1 MKVAK
6 RLECGQLAAAF
17 GMRGPPQTP
26 DSPVVVAS
34 SNWKT
39 ISEVASLRNIRVAW
53 HAFAPLRLSD
63 GRCALES
70 GSKLNRTPNAS
81 RPLRLGALVAYPT
94 VS

>member
-26 DSPVVVAS
+26 DSPFVVPS

-39 ISEVASLRNIRVAW
+39 ISE
-53 HAFAPLRLSD
+53 
-63 GRCALES
+63 GRQPSQHPACIACVRTVEAVGRTVCAR
-70 GSKLNRTPNAS
+70 KRQQVDRTPNAS
-81 RPLRLGALVAYPT
+81 RPRRLSALVVYPT